1 MLHAREI
8 REHPQQEVF
17 SLQLLMHHKR
27 PLRGFKINFRNMIPS
42 GESPPDLV
50 VMGAI

>member
-27 PLRGFKINFRNMIPS
+27 PLWVFQSSFRNVLHT
-42 GESPPDLV
+42 LV
-50 VMGAI
+50 V